1 MSAIRHHI
9 QSLERCV
16 ARNGARLTREDLPE
30 SVHGRVTEG
39 LITLRARLS
48 PEEEL
53 LALVHELAHWLAH
66 RVGEKNSP
74 GVSQTV
80 CEYEA
85 EAVEALVMSRL
96 GFDPAA
102 AYAGPGEAGLPTDG
116 LLSSSVARVRCTS
129 RTICQALGLDPDD

>member
-9 QSLERCV
+9 QSLERYV
-16 ARNGARLTREDLPE
+16 ARRGARLTRAELPE
-30 SVHGRVTEG
+30 SVHGRVAAG
-39 LITLRARLS
+39 HITLRARLS

-66 RVGEKNSP
+66 RYGEDNTHCP
-74 GVSQTV
+74 SQTV

-96 GFDPAA
+96 GFVPAA
-102 AYAGPGEAGLPTDG
+102 AHPATDEAGFPTDG
-116 LLSSSVARVRCTS
+116 LLSSSVVRVRCTS
-129 RTICQALGLDPDD
+129 RTICQALGLDLDD